1 MENLRTIISLNEN
14 NNSCHFIN
22 DRKWGNFSIYKKAP
36 TIKGISLLSRSPFS
50 FALPFYIII
59 SSLFL
64 FLVTVRTYIFLN
76 HVLSSTTIM
85 NPFDYDANVVQFT
98 REANQISRKIIAL
111 HTYVTELSFAEL
123 FTSRCRVLEK
133 SRREW
138 NYDTRV
144 AMLSPRF
151 TISSCR
157 AVKFGLASKIVCLVV
172 PHDQLICIARLAAL
186 RTAEPCFPI
195 FPSIDNYSFVR
206 DTVFFFFF
214 FFFRCSLMGV
224 ENKSVEDAN
233 YVWNVGMIRSF
244 GYFIMQLYFSNVK
257 RHLRTQFGRNTKML
271 LACVIS
277 RCNFVPN
284 IFLRRCNLLEKIES
298 KIEM

>member
-1 MENLRTIISLNEN
+1 MRQFFDIE
-14 NNSCHFIN
+14 
-22 DRKWGNFSIYKKAP
+22 
-36 TIKGISLLSRSPFS
+36 KGANHKRNILLSRSPFS

-59 SSLFL
+59 FSLFL

-111 HTYVTELSFAEL
+111 HTYVTDLSFAGL

-133 SRREW
+133 PRREW

-144 AMLSPRF
+144 AMLSARF

-157 AVKFGLASKIVCLVV
+157 AVKFGLASKIVFLVV

-186 RTAEPCFPI
+186 RTAEHCFPI
-195 FPSIDNYSFVR
+195 FPPIDNYSFIR
-206 DTVFFFFF
+206 DTVFFFF
-214 FFFRCSLMGV
+214 SLFVNGSWEQV
-224 ENKSVEDAN
+224 
-233 YVWNVGMIRSF
+233 
-244 GYFIMQLYFSNVK
+244 
-257 RHLRTQFGRNTKML
+257 LRG
-271 LACVIS
+271 C
-277 RCNFVPN
+277 
-284 IFLRRCNLLEKIES
+284 
-298 KIEM
+298 

>member
-1 MENLRTIISLNEN
+1 MRQFFDIQ
-14 NNSCHFIN
+14 
-22 DRKWGNFSIYKKAP
+22 
-36 TIKGISLLSRSPFS
+36 KGANHKRNILLSRSPFS

-59 SSLFL
+59 FSLFL

-76 HVLSSTTIM
+76 HLLSSTTIM

-111 HTYVTELSFAEL
+111 HTYVTDLSFAGL

-133 SRREW
+133 PRREW
-138 NYDTRV
+138 NYDTRA

-186 RTAEPCFPI
+186 RTAERCFPI

-214 FFFRCSLMGV
+214 VFSLFVNGSWEQVFRGC
-224 ENKSVEDAN
+224 
-233 YVWNVGMIRSF
+233 
-244 GYFIMQLYFSNVK
+244 
-257 RHLRTQFGRNTKML
+257 
-271 LACVIS
+271 
-277 RCNFVPN
+277 
-284 IFLRRCNLLEKIES
+284 
-298 KIEM
+298 

>member
-1 MENLRTIISLNEN
+1 MRQFFDIQ
-14 NNSCHFIN
+14 
-22 DRKWGNFSIYKKAP
+22 
-36 TIKGISLLSRSPFS
+36 KGANHKRNILLSRSPFS

-64 FLVTVRTYIFLN
+64 FLVIVRTYIFLN

-111 HTYVTELSFAEL
+111 HTYVTDLSFAEL

-214 FFFRCSLMGV
+214 FFSLFV

-233 YVWNVGMIRSF
+233 YVWNMGMIRSF

-277 RCNFVPN
+277 RCDFVPN